1 MKNKIKQLTNGVK
14 IVKKALNDNWNKTCT
29 VYWLER
35 FQITVESE
43 NAIALYLILV
53 DFLIGSKT
61 GELMVLV

>member
-1 MKNKIKQLTNGVK
+1 M
-14 IVKKALNDNWNKTCT
+14 
-29 VYWLER
+29 
-35 FQITVESE
+35 TVESK

>member
-1 MKNKIKQLTNGVK
+1 MKIQLNSLGVK
-14 IVKKALNDNWNKTCT
+14 IVEMSLHDNWNKTNA

-35 FQITVESE
+35 FQMTIESK